1 LFPLLSV
8 QQACLAFDLVKGL
21 CPLSSVLLVSSAFLI
36 YNILTF
42 DQKKERA
49 LSEKVERDAL
59 LPCAGFLISV
69 TVHSLP
75 SLA

>member
-1 LFPLLSV
+1 LFPLPSV

-42 DQKKERA
+42 DQKKKKRKSIWETPYF
-49 LSEKVERDAL
+49 ETNDQI
-59 LPCAGFLISV
+59 F
-69 TVHSLP
+69 
-75 SLA
+75 